1 MYFVQVNNNK
11 RVLRL
16 SVLEFVAAISIFI
29 LSIVLFSEIA
39 EEIVL
44 DKNDQFDIYVYQ
56 LISSYKT
63 NWTTG
68 AALFITN
75 FGSGYFL
82 IPAYLIILFICVKKG
97 RKQQAIIV
105 ASVALISLLS
115 GLFLK
120 HIFQRARPSHPLNA
134 GTSGFSFP
142 SGHSIGGFTFSGILI
157 YMIWK
162 SKLNRNVKW
171 AWTILLIFFSCLIGL
186 SRIYLN
192 VHYASDVMGSFFL
205 TLIWLAV
212 TFHVAET
219 LERRAKSI

>member
-1 MYFVQVNNNK
+1 MQVDNNK
-11 RVLRL
+11 RVLQL

-29 LSIVLFSEIA
+29 LSIILFSVIA

-63 NWTTG
+63 SWTTG

-82 IPAYLIILFICVKKG
+82 IPAYLIILFICVKRG
-97 RKQQAIIV
+97 RKQQAIVV
-105 ASVALISLLS
+105 ASVALISLIS

-120 HIFQRARPSHPLNA
+120 HIFQRARPSLPLIT
-134 GTSGFSFP
+134 GTPGYSFP

-157 YMIWK
+157 YLIWK
-162 SKLNRNVKW
+162 SNLKRNLKW
-171 AWTILLIFFSCLIGL
+171 AWTIFLIFFSCLIGL
-186 SRIYLN
+186 SRIYLH
-192 VHYASDVMGSFFL
+192 VHYASDVLGSFFL

-212 TFHVAET
+212 TFYVAET
-219 LERRAKSI
+219 LERRTIN